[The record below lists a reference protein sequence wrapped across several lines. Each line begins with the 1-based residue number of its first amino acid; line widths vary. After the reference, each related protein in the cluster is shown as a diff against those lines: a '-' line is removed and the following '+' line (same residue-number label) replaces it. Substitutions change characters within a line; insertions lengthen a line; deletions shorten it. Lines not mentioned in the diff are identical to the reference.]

1 MTSFLECGTEILIAV
16 RENKDFAL
24 LCLKWLIS
32 RQDADEI
39 ESGTSLR
46 KNGRGLNK
54 AHAAEF
60 IHNKAINFSHESL
73 CRVVS
78 SYAHTQLPKGVMN
91 GELQIPK
98 RSADAVMCK
107 RRRKLISDETESDD
121 EEVDEEVVVDEEVEV
136 NVDVD
141 VEVDVEDE
149 KEITVDEY
157 GVHSSGIFFP
167 NRRFCDR
174 VAKIMQ
180 RVRENASSSVWIHKE
195 VRRIINEEDM
205 WMGFDVD
212 MSVVD
217 AALYFAMTPI
227 NFTNEPPKWIRIFWA
242 SESRWVTA
250 RVDRVSVSRGASI
263 CVHLYFPDEDA
274 QGSVAGPDAMF
285 AYEVRFGAA

>member
-1 MTSFLECGTEILIAV
+1 MTSFMEIGTEILIAV
-16 RENKDFAL
+16 RGNEDFAL

-46 KNGRGLNK
+46 KNRRGLSK
-54 AHAAEF
+54 VHAAEF

-98 RSADAVMCK
+98 STTEVMY
-107 RRRKLISDETESDD
+107 RRRRRLIPDDETESDD
-121 EEVDEEVVVDEEVEV
+121 EQTDEEATAEV
-136 NVDVD
+136 NVK
-141 VEVDVEDE
+141 VEDE
-149 KEITVDEY
+149 KYLTVDDY
-157 GVHSSGIFFP
+157 GVHSGGGLFLP

-195 VRRIINEEDM
+195 VHRIINEEDI

-217 AALYFAMTPI
+217 AALYFSMTPI
-227 NFTNEPPKWIRIFWA
+227 NFMSEPPKWIRIFWA
-242 SESRWVTA
+242 SESKWATA

-274 QGSVAGPDAMF
+274 QGSVTGPDAMF
-285 AYEVRFGAA
+285 AYEVRFDVA